1 MAAAWLHSY
10 SVRGDPLAQLTA
22 RERDVLALMA
32 QGSTDFGIS
41 KRVFVTQKTVEFH
54 ARNIFRK
61 LDVPVGEEVNRRV
74 HAVLTFLQ
82 GAA

>member
-1 MAAAWLHSY
+1 MNIAF
-10 SVRGDPLAQLTA
+10 DPLAQLTA

-41 KRVFVTQKTVEFH
+41 KRLFVTQKTVEFH

>member
-1 MAAAWLHSY
+1 MNIA
-10 SVRGDPLAQLTA
+10 VDPLAQLTA
-22 RERDVLALMA
+22 CERDVLALMA

-41 KRVFVTQKTVEFH
+41 KRLFVTQKTVEFH

-82 GAA
+82 GTA

>member
-1 MAAAWLHSY
+1 MNIA
-10 SVRGDPLAQLTA
+10 VDPLAQLTA

-32 QGSTDFGIS
+32 QGSTDLGIS
-41 KRVFVTQKTVEFH
+41 KRLFVTQKTVEFH

-61 LDVPVGEEVNRRV
+61 LDVPVGADVNRRV